1 MQQIALKDLDPQIAE
16 KIKASANSIWG
27 PHNHQPEDVSVRSVI
42 MKRWKGKGWG
52 VARPTI
58 LGSLT
63 GLGIGVGLGALIGNP
78 GAMGGLGFL
87 GCYLGTLG
95 TLFGSMAMRRKSV
108 QTNMSAEELRAVM
121 HIASLSP
128 TEASYIEVVCS
139 LLEASENIPE
149 EIAREIL
156 QSLSILIEH
165 YRHIDAQLERLKK
178 VVGNESVEALE
189 AEHSRLVDRTAQV
202 DDPQAKED
210 MQQSLAMCE
219 KRLQDVRVLAP
230 SIERLEAQ
238 KEVLHQTLMTIQA
251 SVVRLQAAPR
261 AVSLPDTTE
270 LRQAVDE
277 VTIKTRAVEEAVAEV
292 LVLQGK

>member
-1 MQQIALKDLDPQIAE
+1 MQQIALKDLDSQIAE
-16 KIKASANSIWG
+16 KIKARTTSIWG
-27 PHNHQPEDVSVRSVI
+27 PHNHQAEDMSVRTVI
-42 MKRWKGKGWG
+42 MKRWKGKGWD
-52 VARPTI
+52 VAIPII
-58 LGSLT
+58 LCSLT
-63 GLGIGVGLGALIGNP
+63 GLGIGVELGTLAGNT
-78 GAMGGLGFL
+78 GAMAGLGFL

-95 TLFGSMAMRRKSV
+95 SIVGSFLMRRKSV
-108 QTNMSAEELRAVM
+108 QTHMSAEELRAVM
-121 HIASLSP
+121 HIASLSRI
-128 TEASYIEVVCS
+128 EAGYIEVVCS
-139 LLEASENIPE
+139 LLEAGENIPK
-149 EIAREIL
+149 EIAMEIL
-156 QSLSILIEH
+156 QSLSILIER

-189 AEHSRLVDRTAQV
+189 AEHSQLVDRTAQV

-219 KRLQDVRVLAP
+219 KRLQDVCVLAP

-238 KEVLHQTLMTIQA
+238 KEVLHQTFMTIQA

-261 AVSLPDTTE
+261 AVSLPDITE

-292 LVLQGK
+292 LILQGK

>member
-1 MQQIALKDLDPQIAE
+1 MQQIALIDLEPQIAD

-27 PHNHQPEDVSVRSVI
+27 HHNHQPEDVSVRNVI

-63 GLGIGVGLGALIGNP
+63 GLGVGVGLGALVGHP
-78 GAMGGLGFL
+78 GAMFGLGFL
-87 GCYLGTLG
+87 GCYLSTLG
-95 TLFGSMAMRRKSV
+95 TLFGSTLMRRNSV

-121 HIASLSP
+121 RIASLSR

-139 LLEASENIPE
+139 LLEAGENIPE
-149 EIAREIL
+149 ESAREIL
-156 QSLSILIEH
+156 QSLSILIER

-189 AEHSRLVDRTAQV
+189 AEHSRLMNRTAQV

-210 MQQSLAMCE
+210 MRQSLA
-219 KRLQDVRVLAP
+219 LLSPA
-230 SIERLEAQ
+230 
-238 KEVLHQTLMTIQA
+238 
-251 SVVRLQAAPR
+251 VV
-261 AVSLPDTTE
+261 
-270 LRQAVDE
+270 
-277 VTIKTRAVEEAVAEV
+277 
-292 LVLQGK
+292 